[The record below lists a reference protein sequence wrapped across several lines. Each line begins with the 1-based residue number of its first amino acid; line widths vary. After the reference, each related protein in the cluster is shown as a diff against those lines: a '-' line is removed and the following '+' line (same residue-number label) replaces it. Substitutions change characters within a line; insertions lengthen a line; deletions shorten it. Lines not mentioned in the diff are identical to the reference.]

1 VRRLLPLLAHSVSY
15 CVSKP
20 CPELGVKPTSRLSVR
35 TSQFDPEQ
43 KSEIKIVR
51 ISDTGTSLES
61 VFRSSNLFGRATTPF
76 KPLGGV
82 TPVNWVGSAYVS

>member
-1 VRRLLPLLAHSVSY
+1 MI
-15 CVSKP
+15 
-20 CPELGVKPTSRLSVR
+20 GVDRKRPADGQSDAI
-35 TSQFDPEQ
+35 DPQQ

-61 VFRSSNLFGRATTPF
+61 GVRSSILFGRATTPF

-82 TPVNWVGSAYVS
+82 TSVNWVDTAYVSW

>member
-1 VRRLLPLLAHSVSY
+1 MSALWLLSGEKRKWLRPRQIDAI
-15 CVSKP
+15 
-20 CPELGVKPTSRLSVR
+20 
-35 TSQFDPEQ
+35 DPEQ

-61 VFRSSNLFGRATTPF
+61 GVRSSNLFGRATTPL

-82 TPVNWVGSAYVS
+82 TSVNWVDTAYVSW